1 MPYNAAF
8 DCQVSVIVYNHLM
21 QKNIDPNKHLFSNL
35 SAADDEQIDRALTII
50 ASIPDDP
57 HYYRP
62 KGVEIAAILRDYNV
76 DFKTIL
82 AAILSDP
89 RLSELKPLPDIKGQF
104 GDTIDALVKDV
115 NWLNTLTVY
124 SPEMNK
130 KPNEAETLRRMLL
143 SMTQDVRAVL
153 IKLAYRIHRLR
164 NLPKES
170 YEMRHFISRETLDI
184 YAPIANRL
192 GVHQFKWELE
202 DMAFRYLEP
211 QAYLQIAKSLA
222 NNREQRENCI
232 NSFTELLQKHLTEE
246 NISCSCY
253 GRPKHIYSIWK
264 KMQKKQLNID
274 QLYDL
279 LAVRVIVDNLTNCY
293 TVLGIVH
300 GLWQYIPKE
309 FDDYI
314 ANPKENG
321 YQSLHT
327 VILDTQGNRIEVQI
341 RTQEMHDYAE
351 LGVAAHWSYK
361 EGGKPTTEMEKRV
374 ASLRKLLKENH
385 SDEALSDDF
394 RSELFNDRVYI
405 LTPAGK
411 LIDLVKGS
419 TPLDFAYAIHTEIGH
434 RCRGAKINGRIVPL
448 TCKLKSGEQVEILTA
463 KEGAP
468 NHNWIDPNLGYL
480 KSSRAISR
488 VKSWFRNQQQ
498 TENIARGKTILDK
511 ESKRLGLK
519 MLNMV
524 DMLSYFKQPNT
535 DALLE
540 AIGRSDI
547 NSRQL
552 AGYLKIPELE
562 DVPVTIRPKK
572 LSEKSVIS
580 VAGIDNVE
588 TSFAHCCSPVLGDD
602 IIGYIS
608 HHKGITIHRTDCK
621 NVTQLSI
628 EKQPQLISAE
638 WGAKKASHA
647 VPIVIHTFN
656 AQNLLNNVSQILA
669 QAKIHILNAAL
680 DTHPDF
686 SAVLN
691 MTIQIENTSQLS
703 QVLGKINCLPNIMEV
718 KRKT

>member
-1 MPYNAAF
+1 
-8 DCQVSVIVYNHLM
+8 M
-21 QKNIDPNKHLFSNL
+21 QKNTNPTKHLSSDL
-35 SAADDEQIDRALTII
+35 SAADNGQIERALAII
-50 ASIPDDP
+50 ARIPDDP

-62 KGVEIAAILRDYNV
+62 KGAEVAAILRDYNV
-76 DFKTIL
+76 DLKTLL

-89 RLSELKPLPDIKGQF
+89 RLSQLNPQPDIKAQF
-104 GDTIDALVKDV
+104 GDTVDALVKDV
-115 NWLNTLTVY
+115 NWLNKLTVY
-124 SPEMNK
+124 SPEMTK
-130 KPNEAETLRRMLL
+130 KPNQAETLRRMLL

-164 NLPKES
+164 NLPRES
-170 YEMRHFISRETLDI
+170 YELRHFISQETLDI

-211 QAYLQIAKSLA
+211 QVYRQIAKSLA
-222 NNREQRENCI
+222 NNRVQRENCI
-232 NSFTELLQKHLTEE
+232 NNFIELLQKHLAEE
-246 NISCSCY
+246 NIASTCY

-264 KMQKKQLNID
+264 KMQRKHLGID
-274 QLYDL
+274 ELYDL
-279 LAVRVIVDNLTNCY
+279 LAVRVIVDNLTHCY

-327 VILDTQGNRIEVQI
+327 VILDPEGNRIEVQI
-341 RTQEMHDYAE
+341 RTQDMHDYAE

-361 EGGKPTTEMEKRV
+361 EGSKQTAAMEKSV
-374 ASLRKLLKENH
+374 ATLRKLLEEKQN
-385 SDEALSDDF
+385 DDTLSDDF
-394 RSELFNDRVYI
+394 RSELFNDRVYV

-419 TPLDFAYAIHTEIGH
+419 TPLDFAYAVHTEIGH

-448 TCKLKSGEQVEILTA
+448 TYTLKSGEQVEILTA
-463 KEGAP
+463 KESAP
-468 NHNWIDPNLGYL
+468 NHNWINPNLGYL
-480 KSSRAISR
+480 KTSRAIGK

-498 TENIARGKTILDK
+498 TENIARGKAILDK
-511 ESKRLGLK
+511 ESQRLGIK
-519 MLNMV
+519 ALNLD
-524 DMLSYFKQPNT
+524 DMAAYFKQADT

-547 NSRQL
+547 NNRQL
-552 AGYLKIPELE
+552 TGFLKIPELE
-562 DVPVTIRPKK
+562 ELPINARPKK
-572 LSEKSVIS
+572 APEKSVVS
-580 VAGIDNVE
+580 VAGIDNVQ
-588 TSFAHCCSPVLGDD
+588 TSFALCCSPVLGDD
-602 IIGYIS
+602 ITGYIS
-608 HHKGITIHRTDCK
+608 HHKGITVHRADCK
-621 NVTQLSI
+621 NVTQLSP
-628 EKQPQLISAE
+628 EKQAQLISVA

-647 VPIVIHTFN
+647 VPIVIHAFN
-656 AQNLLNNVSQILA
+656 AQDLLNNVSQVLA
-669 QAKIHILNAAL
+669 HSKIHIFNAAL

-686 SAVLN
+686 SATLN
-691 MTIQIENTSQLS
+691 MTIQVENTHQLS
-703 QVLGKINCLPNIMEV
+703 QVLSKINCLPNIMEV